1 EKNIQ
6 EQIEDVQSSVQEK
19 RVHNNKTDSGVV
31 VEGVDNVL
39 VRLSRCCI
47 QFLTMILLDLLRK
60 VEVFLY
66 TDEIVQMFI
75 LIKIRNVLLMYSGKV
90 QHIVPK
96 NIIWIWK
103 FPVMIAMDY

>member
-1 EKNIQ
+1 MYLY
-6 EQIEDVQSSVQEK
+6 VYPAAV
-19 RVHNNKTDSGVV
+19 
-31 VEGVDNVL
+31 
-39 VRLSRCCI
+39 I

-103 FPVMIAMDY
+103 FAVMIALDYKTKKCKSLMKHKRKSHQVVVEQIKTKLLISI